1 MRIGIV
7 LAMEEEFKAV
17 STLALQ
23 KLMNDDSYKI
33 YMSKYKNLEVFAI
46 IAKIGKAAAAS
57 ATTHL
62 INRHNPD
69 FLINLG
75 SSGGV
80 NSAKIASIVLGNA
93 AGYYDVDATAFGYKL
108 GQLPQQKEFFTS
120 QESIVKFN
128 DLLSAVKKQ
137 HEVLNGFVITGDSF
151 VADKTKVDSIKTM
164 YQNTMAIEMEAA
176 AFAQVC
182 NTYNK
187 DFLLVKKISDM
198 ADSGADK
205 SFKEEI
211 AKMSENTTSVMQA
224 VLDYLSDLK

>member
-1 MRIGIV
+1 MKVGIV

-23 KLMNDDSYKI
+23 KLINDDFYKI
-33 YMSKYKNLEVFAI
+33 YLSKYKNLEIFAI
-46 IAKIGKAAAAS
+46 ISKIGKAAAAS

-75 SSGGV
+75 SAGGV
-80 NSAKIASIVLGNA
+80 NSANVGSIILSQST
-93 AGYYDVDATAFGYKL
+93 GYHDVDATAFGYKL
-108 GQLPQQKEFFTS
+108 GQMPQQIEFFTS
-120 QESIVKFN
+120 QNNSIKFT
-128 DLLSAVKKQ
+128 DMLLHIKKQ
-137 HEVLNGFVITGDSF
+137 HEVLDGFVITGDSF
-151 VADKTKVDSIKTM
+151 VADREKVNFIKNI
-164 YQNTMAIEMEAA
+164 YPNTMAIEMEAA

-182 NTYNK
+182 NTYSK

-198 ADSGADK
+198 ADSEAGK

-211 AKMSENTTSVMQA
+211 AKMSENTTNIMQSVF
-224 VLDYLSDLK
+224 DYLDNL